1 MLVFPCA
8 GPRVLRCACPG
19 GQADVS
25 LLHHCVR
32 DLSSV
37 RRCDL
42 WDAGEDQRLLGRG
55 VSFQRKKGDA
65 PAPAIVIPALLLRV
79 CTAAPAADVL

>member
-1 MLVFPCA
+1 MKQKQNYAIVYEFYDMK
-8 GPRVLRCACPG
+8 
-19 GQADVS
+19 QQQKT
-25 LLHHCVR
+25 
-32 DLSSV
+32 
-37 RRCDL
+37 
-42 WDAGEDQRLLGRG
+42 QRLLGRG